1 MGEFNK
7 FLSKISCSELEY
19 LILDQS
25 ALGGIS
31 TNIMSKI
38 DMCVSLST
46 VEIKRGLK

>member
-1 MGEFNK
+1 MGEFIK
-7 FLSKISCSELEY
+7 FLSRISCSELEY